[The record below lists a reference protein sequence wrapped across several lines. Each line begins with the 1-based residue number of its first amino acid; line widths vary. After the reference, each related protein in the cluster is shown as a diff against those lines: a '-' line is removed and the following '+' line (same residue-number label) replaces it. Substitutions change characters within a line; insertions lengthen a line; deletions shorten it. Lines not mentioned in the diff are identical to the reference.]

1 MIDKL
6 LFINEENQFMFR
18 RNIVEYDMQSASLA
32 VSERFNLMDKTLI
45 EQLRNTPKAERVKKV
60 GLMQRDS
67 KEFSDKMLAGIVSTR
82 QEFLDINH
90 ITIEDILCLHSDAI
104 VFDMNYQSDIIDH
117 VDNVQ
122 FICKGRWSS
131 YMLYKGV
138 EMYYNDGV
146 IDFKGIPKDILKMH
160 TLGLVQYLVK
170 IFEYMEAC
178 DDSVIPYMRKFQ
190 KRYFFD
196 KLAPYYY
203 TSFPRIGEYKMENLK
218 LFSFLAKVIMTDM
231 KGWR

>member
-1 MIDKL
+1 MTDKL
-6 LFINEENQFMFR
+6 LFINEDISYMFR

-32 VSERFNLMDKTLI
+32 VSERFNLLDSKRI
-45 EQLRNTPKAERVKKV
+45 EQLRNTPKIERVKQV
-60 GLMQRDS
+60 GLMQRDN
-67 KEFSDKMLAGIVSTR
+67 KEFSDAMLQGIVATR

-90 ITIEDILCLHSDAI
+90 ITDDSILCLHSDAI
-104 VFDMNYQSDIIDH
+104 VFDMIQSDIIDH
-117 VDNVQ
+117 VDNVK
-122 FICKGRWSS
+122 FIRKGQWSS
-131 YMLYKGV
+131 YILFNGV

-178 DDSVIPYMRKFQ
+178 DDSVIPFMKKFQ
-190 KRYFFD
+190 KRYYED

-203 TSFPRIGEYKMENLK
+203 TSFPRVGEHKMENLK
-218 LFSFLAKVIMTDM
+218 LFSFLSKVITSDM
-231 KGWR
+231 KGWK